1 MASVGSVAR
10 KGDLGQLSHCL
21 LGRQIPEGK
30 KVPTNSSRKA
40 KFLYIFG
47 KKNSYQDPE
56 TTLKM
61 GKGSFQLETEV
72 LSPMPSFDN
81 TGFFKGTLK
90 ASDILFISFRN
101 LQPGPGPEAWRG
113 WAHLGAPVKEWRTS
127 TNSAWAD
134 GMHVCHCLGLC
145 SSHTNSL
152 QKERQD
158 CPIWKI
164 TDSIHTETKPHSPRP
179 VCCINR

>member
-1 MASVGSVAR
+1 MAGAGSVAR

-47 KKNSYQDPE
+47 KKIHIRTLKRPLRWAKALFSWRLKSSPPCPAL
-56 TTLKM
+56 TTLAFSK
-61 GKGSFQLETEV
+61 V
-72 LSPMPSFDN
+72 P
-81 TGFFKGTLK
+81 LK
-90 ASDILFISFRN
+90 ASGILFISFRH

-113 WAHLGAPVKEWRTS
+113 WAHLGAAVKEWRTS
-127 TNSAWAD
+127 INSAWAD

-152 QKERQD
+152 QKGRTVLSGKSRTPYTLKLNLIPLD
-158 CPIWKI
+158 PCA
-164 TDSIHTETKPHSPRP
+164 
-179 VCCINR
+179 V